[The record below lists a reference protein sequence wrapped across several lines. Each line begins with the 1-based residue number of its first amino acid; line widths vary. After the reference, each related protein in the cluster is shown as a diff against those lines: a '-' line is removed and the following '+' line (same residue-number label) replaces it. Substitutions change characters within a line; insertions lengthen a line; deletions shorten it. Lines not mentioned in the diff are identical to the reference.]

1 MQLAP
6 RRQFLLGLAATSLA
20 VLGMPAAASAADGQ
34 EVQFETAD
42 YVTLKGTFYP
52 GNNGNKSPAVILLH
66 EFGSDRTKGGWDA
79 LAKELQKKGFAV
91 LTFDFRGHNDSCT
104 VANGTEDAGFIRK
117 NFWTFPMNAQ
127 TFRRGKTGDTIDHK
141 DIRAKK
147 FTYLPWMTNDIQAA
161 KRYLE
166 QRNDANDCNVSNL
179 CLIGAKEG
187 AALGAYWMFQEQ
199 SHKRIIPN
207 PINPNFPPTF
217 KNHSEDLAGAVW
229 LSAPEKLYASS
240 LGKMLATPSI
250 RDKVP
255 MLFVYGTKDE
265 VSARAADGILR
276 EMKKG
281 TSAKVPAATRE
292 LKIEGKASGS
302 ELLGKEDAKIA
313 NYLFNVLE
321 KRAEKPWD
329 KRDSSKL
336 PLELTK

>member
-1 MQLAP
+1 MQLAS

-20 VLGMPAAASAADGQ
+20 VLGMPAVASAADGQ
-34 EVQFETAD
+34 EVQFDTAD
-42 YVTLKGTFYP
+42 FVTLKGTFYP
-52 GNNGNKSPAVILLH
+52 GNNGNKSPCVILLH
-66 EFGSDRTKGGWDA
+66 EFGSDRTKGGWDV

-104 VANGTEDAGFIRK
+104 VANGSDDVRK
-117 NFWTFPMNAQ
+117 NFWNFPMNVQ
-127 TFRRGKTGDTIDHK
+127 TFRRSKTGDTIDHR

-179 CLIGAKEG
+179 FLVGAKEG
-187 AALGAYWMFQEQ
+187 AALGAYWMSQEL

-207 PINPNFPPTF
+207 PINPLLAPSF
-217 KNHSEDLAGAVW
+217 KNHSDDLAGAVW
-229 LSAPEKLYASS
+229 LSVPDKLYATS
-240 LGKMLATPSI
+240 LNKLLAIPGI

-255 MLFVYGTKDE
+255 MLFVFGTKDDF
-265 VSARAADGILR
+265 SARTADGILR

-281 TSAKVPAATRE
+281 TTSKVPATTRE
-292 LKIEGKASGS
+292 LKIEGKAAGA
-302 ELLGKEDAKIA
+302 ELLGKEDAKLA

-321 KRAEKPWD
+321 KRAEKPWE
-329 KRDSSKL
+329 KRDADKL